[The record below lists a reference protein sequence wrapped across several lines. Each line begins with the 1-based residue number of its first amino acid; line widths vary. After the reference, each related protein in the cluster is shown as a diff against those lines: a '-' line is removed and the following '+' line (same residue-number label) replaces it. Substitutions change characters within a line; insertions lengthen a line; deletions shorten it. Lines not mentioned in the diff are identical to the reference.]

1 MVDIWVTL
9 LKRMLTKRTGFI
21 IVSILLHS
29 TFNSSR
35 ISVKSVLSF
44 SFNLSFLLYSFCCS
58 LSTLSVFHNT
68 KGLFIWSQED
78 PSTGKV
84 PEGGTTFHW
93 VYMGKF
99 CGYQVERELVMAGKN
114 NKNAMW
120 ALLLS
125 LLALITTF

>member
-1 MVDIWVTL
+1 MQDFGEISSFL
-9 LKRMLTKRTGFI
+9 FI
-21 IVSILLHS
+21 QP
-29 TFNSSR
+29 
-35 ISVKSVLSF
+35 
-44 SFNLSFLLYSFCCS
+44 FLLYSFCCL

-68 KGLFIWSQED
+68 KGLFIRSQAD
-78 PSTGKV
+78 PSTGKI

-93 VYMGKF
+93 VYMRKF